1 MARNSNKGP
10 LITRMWLTIIAF
22 AQIFLTPLTAFSMT
36 YLVDFHN
43 TDDSISLSFQMEMI
57 PWIGAASLF
66 YGILALFLALIMG
79 GYTPVSIVEKGGWR
93 RSLGLSRN
101 PRNSQQRR
109 ESRKKAAN
117 SPHGQLAIL
126 SYDRDAMGY
135 KFLSTHGGLM
145 LLAVPFQVFLATIPL
160 VVLLLLPKDIV
171 RDGRGLELALLL
183 YIVCLI
189 FVMKYFPKVAYKF
202 IGVASNTRKWLVSM
216 TRLSW
221 LAPILV
227 LYMMGRMAALIVI
240 GWIGA
245 DSGLSF
251 SFEKS
256 FFESL
261 LGVDSIPDTSFID
274 LLTALAVMPMA
285 AFTTL
290 AVLGGCSGEPPEW
303 LRMGDEPS
311 FEESDEEN
319 GKPAFLDNMA
329 VKGAG
334 MVLAGSATA
343 AVVAATGMA
352 GKSQLAVQ
360 SLGAMAAGAPGAT
373 SAATQGVGMA
383 QSAVETGA
391 DLMSGGDNISAT
403 SEILGDSSD
412 KISSLSDIAQ
422 DELGLPDF
430 DNIGSND
437 NEVADHKK
445 PAVKGLG
452 PS

>member
-1 MARNSNKGP
+1 MGRSSGKGP
-10 LITRMWLTIIAF
+10 LSTRLWLTIIAF
-22 AQIFLTPLTAFSMT
+22 AQIFLTPLIAFSMT
-36 YLVDFHN
+36 YLVDFN
-43 TDDSISLSFQMEMI
+43 NSDDSISLSFQLEMV

-66 YGILALFLALIMG
+66 YGMLALLLALIMG
-79 GYTPVSIVEKGGWR
+79 GYTPVSVIEKGGWR
-93 RSLGLSRN
+93 RYLGLSRN
-101 PRNSQQRR
+101 PKNAHQRR
-109 ESRKKAAN
+109 EARKVAAN

-126 SYDRDAMGY
+126 AYDRDDMGY

-145 LLAVPFQVFLATIPL
+145 LLAVPFQVMLATIPL
-160 VVLLLLPKDIV
+160 LVLLVLPKDFV
-171 RDGRGLELALLL
+171 RNDRGLELALLI
-183 YIVCLI
+183 YMICLV
-189 FVMKYFPKVAYKF
+189 FVMKHFPKIAYKY
-202 IGVASNTRKWLVSM
+202 IGVASVTRKWLVSM

-227 LYMMGRMAALIVI
+227 LYMMGRMAAVVVI

-251 SFEKS
+251 SFEKN

-303 LRMGDEPS
+303 MRIGNELTIEQAS
-311 FEESDEEN
+311 EEN
-319 GKPAFLDNMA
+319 DKPAFLDNIV

-352 GKSQLAVQ
+352 GKSQLAAQ
-360 SLGAMAAGAPGAT
+360 SIGALAAGTPGVAST
-373 SAATQGVGMA
+373 ATQGVGIA
-383 QSAVETGA
+383 QS
-391 DLMSGGDNISAT
+391 GG
-403 SEILGDSSD
+403 EILSGNGIGDATNILADASKQLSSVSEND
-412 KISSLSDIAQ
+412 F
-422 DELGLPDF
+422 ELGDLDDIIS
-430 DNIGSND
+430 DNS
-437 NEVADHKK
+437 ELADHNK
-445 PAVKGLG
+445 PAIKGLG
-452 PS
+452 PN

>member
-1 MARNSNKGP
+1 MGRNSSKGP
-10 LITRMWLTIIAF
+10 LSTRLWLTIIAF
-22 AQIFLTPLTAFSMT
+22 AQIFLTPLIAFSMT
-36 YLVDFHN
+36 YLVDFN
-43 TDDSISLSFQMEMI
+43 NSDDSVSLSFQLEMV

-66 YGILALFLALIMG
+66 YGMLALLLALIMG
-79 GYTPVSIVEKGGWR
+79 GYTPVSIIEKGGWR
-93 RSLGLSRN
+93 RYLGLSRN
-101 PRNSQQRR
+101 PRNAHQRR
-109 ESRKKAAN
+109 EARKVAAN

-126 SYDRDAMGY
+126 AYDRDVMGY

-145 LLAVPFQVFLATIPL
+145 LLAVPFQVLLATIPL
-160 VVLLLLPKDIV
+160 LVLLVLPKELV
-171 RDGRGLELALLL
+171 RADRGLELALLI
-183 YIVCLI
+183 YMICLV
-189 FVMKYFPKVAYKF
+189 FVMKYFPKIAYKY
-202 IGVASNTRKWLVSM
+202 ISVASVTRKWLVSM

-227 LYMMGRMAALIVI
+227 LYMMGRMAAVVVI

-245 DSGLSF
+245 ENGLSF
-251 SFEKS
+251 SFEKN

-290 AVLGGCSGEPPEW
+290 AVLGGCSGRPPEW
-303 LRMGDEPS
+303 MRMGNEPIIEKAEDEN
-311 FEESDEEN
+311 D
-319 GKPAFLDNMA
+319 KPAFLDNMV

-360 SLGAMAAGAPGAT
+360 SIGALAAGAPAAT
-373 SAATQGVGMA
+373 SAAAQGVGVA
-383 QSAVETGA
+383 QSGVEMLPG
-391 DLMSGGDNISAT
+391 SGIGDAT
-403 SEILGDSSD
+403 DILGDASKQLSS
-412 KISSLSDIAQ
+412 IPELSESDISLG
-422 DELGLPDF
+422 ELDDIIS
-430 DNIGSND
+430 DNSEI
-437 NEVADHKK
+437 ADHNK
-445 PAVKGLG
+445 PAIKGLG